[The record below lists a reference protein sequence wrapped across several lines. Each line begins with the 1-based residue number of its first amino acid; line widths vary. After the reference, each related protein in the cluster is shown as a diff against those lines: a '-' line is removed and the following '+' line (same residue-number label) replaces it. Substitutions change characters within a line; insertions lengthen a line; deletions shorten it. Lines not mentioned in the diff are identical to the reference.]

1 MRLISS
7 REANVLDGVEV
18 WAGYY
23 RANPQRFAKDYL
35 NVNLRLF
42 QKILLFMMN
51 ISNFFCYI
59 AARGQG
65 KSWLLA
71 VFCCVRCILYPGTK
85 VCIASGTRGQSI
97 NVLEKIKMELMPM
110 PPLLSAH
117 RRQCG
122 IY

>member
-51 ISNFFCYI
+51 ISNFFVTSPREVKASHGFWLCF
-59 AARGQG
+59 AACDVSCTLAPRFVLPRGRG
-65 KSWLLA
+65 DRVSMCWKKSKW
-71 VFCCVRCILYPGTK
+71 
-85 VCIASGTRGQSI
+85 
-97 NVLEKIKMELMPM
+97 N
-110 PPLLSAH
+110 
-117 RRQCG
+117 
-122 IY
+122 

>member
-1 MRLISS
+1 MPPAKKEAMRLISS

-23 RANPQRFAKDYL
+23 RSNPQRFAKDYL

-59 AARGQG
+59 AARG
-65 KSWLLA
+65 
-71 VFCCVRCILYPGTK
+71 
-85 VCIASGTRGQSI
+85 
-97 NVLEKIKMELMPM
+97 
-110 PPLLSAH
+110 
-117 RRQCG
+117 
-122 IY
+122 

>member
-1 MRLISS
+1 MLPARKGAMRLISS

-51 ISNFFCYI
+51 VSHFFCYI
-59 AARGQG
+59 AARGQ
-65 KSWLLA
+65 
-71 VFCCVRCILYPGTK
+71 
-85 VCIASGTRGQSI
+85 
-97 NVLEKIKMELMPM
+97 
-110 PPLLSAH
+110 
-117 RRQCG
+117 
-122 IY
+122 

>member
-1 MRLISS
+1 MLPARKGVMRLISS

-59 AARGQG
+59 AARGWQTYRVSKFG
-65 KSWLLA
+65 
-71 VFCCVRCILYPGTK
+71 
-85 VCIASGTRGQSI
+85 
-97 NVLEKIKMELMPM
+97 IKD
-110 PPLLSAH
+110 
-117 RRQCG
+117 
-122 IY
+122 

>member
-42 QKILLFMMN
+42 QKILD
-51 ISNFFCYI
+51 
-59 AARGQG
+59 
-65 KSWLLA
+65 
-71 VFCCVRCILYPGTK
+71 V
-85 VCIASGTRGQSI
+85 
-97 NVLEKIKMELMPM
+97 
-110 PPLLSAH
+110 
-117 RRQCG
+117 
-122 IY
+122 